1 MGMEHQLGI
10 PYWFCSLDSVQGS
23 TCTGLKDVCQIDS
36 IRFSTVYHKADSYQR
51 ASNNDDDMC
60 QMDEDDFFIDSSV
73 KSKSLLASDDIKVPS
88 LFFVRPL
95 LFWMFH
101 VMICNFLT
109 LS

>member
-73 KSKSLLASDDIKVPS
+73 KSKSLLASDDMKVPS
-88 LFFVRPL
+88 LFSVCPL
-95 LFWMFH
+95 FPK
-101 VMICNFLT
+101 VCT
-109 LS
+109 